1 MDEDPTI
8 EETTT
13 SPSTKDQLA
22 KMLLATAAAFIAGKV
37 AEASYDTVMTKIR
50 EAKTKNN
57 D

>member
-1 MDEDPTI
+1 MDEDTTI

-50 EAKTKNN
+50 EAKTKN
-57 D
+57 DD